1 MDEIR
6 TDRLVITVFTPEMAR
21 AVHRNSLD
29 EDVRRFVPDEVF
41 ETEEDARDTVE
52 FLISRCAGT
61 EGPFVYPVL
70 LKTGEN
76 VGYVQLVPC
85 EEGWEIGYHIAKAFT
100 GRGYA
105 TEAVRAFLPVMAAEH
120 GLTEIYGT
128 CIAENAASVRVL
140 EKCGFTVLFRGEGAY
155 QGQTREIVKTVWK
168 TPEEETMFECRYTW
182 DEKITEEVMRALVLR
197 RPQSVLLFVL
207 VGCMIP
213 ASIGAAVWIYRLS
226 GKIDVLSCIA
236 VAVSCLLPAAFL
248 FILFRAGRPPR
259 DETKDDVEVTLTVTE
274 KGIACRDTSG
284 DAPAF
289 LPFGEIRRVY
299 DVKSALVLQMR
310 DNITCAFVR
319 EGFTKGTPEEL
330 KRFLREQRRKKPNE

>member
-6 TDRLVITVFTPEMAR
+6 TDRLVITVFTPEMAQ
-21 AVHRNSLD
+21 AVHLNSLD

-52 FLISRCAGT
+52 FLISRCGGT

-70 LKTGEN
+70 LKTCEN
-76 VGYVQLVPC
+76 IGYVQLVPC
-85 EEGWEIGYHIAKAFT
+85 GEGWEIGYHIAKAFT
-100 GRGYA
+100 GQGYA

-128 CIAENAASVRVL
+128 CLAENAASVRVL

-155 QGQTREIVKTVWK
+155 QGETREIVKTVWK
-168 TPEEETMFECRYTW
+168 TPEEETLFECRYTW

-197 RPQSVLLFVL
+197 RPQSVLLFLL

-213 ASIGAAVWIYRLS
+213 ASIGAAVWIWRLS
-226 GKIDVLSCIA
+226 GKIDALSCIA
-236 VAVSCLLPAAFL
+236 VAVSCLLPAVFL
-248 FILFRAGRPPR
+248 WILTRAGRPR
-259 DETKDDVEVTLTVTE
+259 NDETKDDVEVTLTVTE

-289 LPFGEIRRVY
+289 LHFSEIRRVY

-319 EGFTKGTPEEL
+319 EGFTKGTPEGL
-330 KRFLREQRRKKPNE
+330 KRFLREHRRRKPNE